1 MKRAFL
7 QNKTL
12 DLNSDEFELWKYV
25 LSVSDSITT
34 EAKSGDV
41 TKKDLLAYLETIEEA
56 FGKNSDPVKDFQG
69 FVLLELCRSLRRSL
83 DRAT

>member
-41 TKKDLLAYLETIEEA
+41 TKKDLLAYLETITNQTPKVFDA
-56 FGKNSDPVKDFQG
+56 VA
-69 FVLLELCRSLRRSL
+69 
-83 DRAT
+83 ATKTKTTC